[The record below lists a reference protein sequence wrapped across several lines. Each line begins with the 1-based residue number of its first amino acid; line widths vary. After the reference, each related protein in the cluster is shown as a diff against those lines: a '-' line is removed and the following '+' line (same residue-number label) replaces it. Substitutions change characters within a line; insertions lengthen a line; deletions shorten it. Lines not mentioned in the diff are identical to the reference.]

1 MSRRTFL
8 VTGATGD
15 TGGATVEQ
23 MLARGHHVRALAH
36 RQDDRAKRL
45 QGLGAEVVFG
55 DFLNLDDVRA
65 ALRGVAGAYF
75 CYPIRPGIIQA
86 TAFFA
91 QAAKEAG
98 VACVVNMSQISAR
111 EDAKSHAAQ
120 DHWLA
125 ERVFDWSGL
134 TVVHLRPTY
143 FAEWLLYLAPMIRAG
158 LLHVPFGT
166 GRHAPI
172 TAEDQARVIVGIL
185 ENPSPHG
192 GKAYPLYGPV
202 EFTYQGIADVLSR
215 VLGIEVQ
222 YKQVSIE
229 TMLQMMASGG
239 QKPRPNTPPER
250 CTASLNRHQTAGRA
264 ILSSSSTC
272 ARSPSTTRTG
282 SSPERTT
289 WSRRLVVG
297 LRRRSKHL
305 STSTGRLSYEPRG
318 NDTRMALSALIP
330 TSHARK

>member
-1 MSRRTFL
+1 
-8 VTGATGD
+8 
-15 TGGATVEQ
+15 
-23 MLARGHHVRALAH
+23 MLARGHYVRALAH
-36 RQDDRAKRL
+36 RRDGRAKRL

-75 CYPIRPGIIQA
+75 CYPIRPAIIQA

-98 VACVVNMSQISAR
+98 VECVVNMSQISAR
-111 EDAKSHAAQ
+111 KDAKSHAAQ

-185 ENPSPHG
+185 ENPSQHG

-202 EFTYQGIADVLSR
+202 EFTYQGIANVLSR
-215 VLGIEVQ
+215 VLGKEVQ

-229 TMLQMMASGG
+229 TMLQMMASRG
-239 QKPRPNTPPER
+239 QKPR
-250 CTASLNRHQTAGRA
+250 AGHN
-264 ILSSSSTC
+264 
-272 ARSPSTTRTG
+272 ARTLYG
-282 SSPERTT
+282 AFE
-289 WSRRLVVG
+289 
-297 LRRRSKHL
+297 
-305 STSTGRLSYEPRG
+305 STSEPRG
-318 NDTRMALSALIP
+318 DSFVIQHLREVAIDHQNGIFAGTN
-330 TSHARK
+330 

>member
-15 TGGATVEQ
+15 TGGETVEQ
-23 MLARGHHVRALAH
+23 ILARGHHVRALAH

-91 QAAKEAG
+91 LAAKEAG

-134 TVVHLRPTY
+134 TVAHLRPTY
-143 FAEWLLYLAPMIRAG
+143 FAEWLLNLAPMIRAG
-158 LLHVPFGT
+158 LLHVPFGS

-172 TAEDQARVIVGIL
+172 AAEDQARVIVGIL
-185 ENPSPHG
+185 ENPTAHRQHV
-192 GKAYPLYGPV
+192 YPLFGPV
-202 EFTYQGIADVLSR
+202 EFTYAEIGQVLSR
-215 VLGIEVQ
+215 VLKKDVQ
-222 YKQVSIE
+222 YKQVSID
-229 TMLQMMASGG
+229 TMLQLMASGG
-239 QKPRPNTPPER
+239 QKPP
-250 CTASLNRHQTAGRA
+250 AGHN
-264 ILSSSSTC
+264 
-272 ARSPSTTRTG
+272 ARTLYG
-282 SSPERTT
+282 EFE
-289 WSRRLVVG
+289 
-297 LRRRSKHL
+297 
-305 STSTGRLSYEPRG
+305 STSEPRG
-318 NDTRMALSALIP
+318 DSFVIQHLREVATDHQNGIFAGTNDLVEKIGGRPPMTLDEFINKNRAAF
-330 TSHARK
+330 A